1 MALTLFLFKVSN
13 IDNSNSKLDANGEND
28 DQSIVDMPTTQFIS
42 DENATFLSA
51 KVIFRGINLWSNNV
65 RIRDGTANFI
75 ARGDKPKKFNFNLA
89 NMLVPDDK
97 LRIEFHTINAKKKRK
112 KFIAVFEIMLES
124 LIDSKYIDLPK
135 ENLSDSNNYL
145 LQSTVKLK
153 LYYTP
158 PDIEKQL
165 AALGY
170 GDTIELVD
178 WRSMFDDEGRH
189 GGHRY
194 RHVHSKHDS
203 RMKKLRTKLAG
214 RQDDAD
220 TDSYSD
226 SDFELAQDSG
236 NIAGTTDENEKLK
249 MQHNDLEL
257 LEKSLG
263 RYVGD
268 MYEMTEW
275 QVMVH
280 VIQGRDFSGLN
291 INPYVSVQIDNQKR
305 YTNIQ
310 KSCNSP
316 YFGEFFTF
324 DFTLPATK
332 FMEKVIFI
340 KVHDAVRII
349 STFTDTTPIGIF
361 RIDISTVY
369 NEKEHAFERKWAQ
382 LINPDNIGSPC
393 GHLLLSI
400 SVTQR
405 GVPTKNV
412 VAEGVHDDDEFKP
425 SKTLIPAAMP
435 RRLFP
440 VQLKIIFFTA
450 TELPEMMTDFLA
462 SVSKK
467 ILQSDAWEPVDPY
480 VELTYDTMTATTDT
494 RNGTTPVW
502 GEAIYLV
509 GRFPPLVRTIKIALK
524 DRAAVQKDRIISS
537 FLIDLFLISESNPS
551 AGFLP
556 TFGPTWMF
564 LYGSP
569 REYTINTDQ
578 DSLSQGMG
586 EAVCYK
592 GRILMAI
599 ECHPVTAENTPS
611 MNIQKETGIQFPEAN
626 IFPMKRTFV
635 LFGCIYDVSMIDK
648 SFGSSTISFELSIG
662 PSGYL
667 NAQQLASAIHNPVS
681 SLTRAYPRIS
691 IDNNKDYFRL
701 PIDLQKPILLTKYI
715 FHDYIYRMTI
725 SNRLKHVSEYLYKQ
739 VREFESKINSKVSNE
754 ILIEEYRKIENY
766 IHTLPCGCAEEIKDG
781 DTLGSTPMV
790 HPTLYELLNSS
801 SPTIKMN
808 QLDIKRHKKLLHNI
822 QSIRTWISKEV
833 DFDES
838 KRYEIVKDLN
848 KMARAFRQMA
858 TDAQPSLPDIFLW
871 MICDSKRVAYAR
883 FQPEDLFF
891 NLCRGEKGLNSGRV
905 QTIFLKTPRSTD
917 KPLSKSTNARV
928 QIYLWLGIEEYEPLI
943 FKQLPAGFDMPPLP
957 LNPQMKFIRYNGRTF
972 YEVRCHCYKARALI
986 AADETGLSDPYLSIT
1001 VGNETQTTPVLRES
1015 LCPQWNVTLV
1025 FRNLLHVGTRETA
1038 EEIIGNIVV
1047 ECYDYDE

>member
-340 KVHDAVRII
+340 KVNFV
-349 STFTDTTPIGIF
+349 F
-361 RIDISTVY
+361 Y
-369 NEKEHAFERKWAQ
+369 
-382 LINPDNIGSPC
+382 DN
-393 GHLLLSI
+393 
-400 SVTQR
+400 
-405 GVPTKNV
+405 
-412 VAEGVHDDDEFKP
+412 
-425 SKTLIPAAMP
+425 
-435 RRLFP
+435 
-440 VQLKIIFFTA
+440 
-450 TELPEMMTDFLA
+450 
-462 SVSKK
+462 
-467 ILQSDAWEPVDPY
+467 
-480 VELTYDTMTATTDT
+480 
-494 RNGTTPVW
+494 
-502 GEAIYLV
+502 
-509 GRFPPLVRTIKIALK
+509 
-524 DRAAVQKDRIISS
+524 
-537 FLIDLFLISESNPS
+537 
-551 AGFLP
+551 
-556 TFGPTWMF
+556 
-564 LYGSP
+564 
-569 REYTINTDQ
+569 
-578 DSLSQGMG
+578 
-586 EAVCYK
+586 
-592 GRILMAI
+592 
-599 ECHPVTAENTPS
+599 
-611 MNIQKETGIQFPEAN
+611 
-626 IFPMKRTFV
+626 
-635 LFGCIYDVSMIDK
+635 
-648 SFGSSTISFELSIG
+648 
-662 PSGYL
+662 
-667 NAQQLASAIHNPVS
+667 
-681 SLTRAYPRIS
+681 
-691 IDNNKDYFRL
+691 
-701 PIDLQKPILLTKYI
+701 
-715 FHDYIYRMTI
+715 
-725 SNRLKHVSEYLYKQ
+725 
-739 VREFESKINSKVSNE
+739 
-754 ILIEEYRKIENY
+754 
-766 IHTLPCGCAEEIKDG
+766 
-781 DTLGSTPMV
+781 
-790 HPTLYELLNSS
+790 
-801 SPTIKMN
+801 
-808 QLDIKRHKKLLHNI
+808 
-822 QSIRTWISKEV
+822 
-833 DFDES
+833 
-838 KRYEIVKDLN
+838 
-848 KMARAFRQMA
+848 
-858 TDAQPSLPDIFLW
+858 
-871 MICDSKRVAYAR
+871 
-883 FQPEDLFF
+883 
-891 NLCRGEKGLNSGRV
+891 
-905 QTIFLKTPRSTD
+905 
-917 KPLSKSTNARV
+917 
-928 QIYLWLGIEEYEPLI
+928 
-943 FKQLPAGFDMPPLP
+943 
-957 LNPQMKFIRYNGRTF
+957 
-972 YEVRCHCYKARALI
+972 
-986 AADETGLSDPYLSIT
+986 
-1001 VGNETQTTPVLRES
+1001 
-1015 LCPQWNVTLV
+1015 
-1025 FRNLLHVGTRETA
+1025 
-1038 EEIIGNIVV
+1038 
-1047 ECYDYDE
+1047 